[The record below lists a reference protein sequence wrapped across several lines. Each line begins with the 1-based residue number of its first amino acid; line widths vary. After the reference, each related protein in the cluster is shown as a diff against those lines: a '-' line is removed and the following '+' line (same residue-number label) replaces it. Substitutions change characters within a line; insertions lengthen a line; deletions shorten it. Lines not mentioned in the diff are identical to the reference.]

1 MYLLPFVYTGECNKM
16 LKVLKMKFDKLP
28 HFISLDSL
36 VKHNPDA
43 NRHKRKSLHHE
54 SRKKK
59 NCIKKFGIEV
69 HNRTKL
75 Y

>member
-1 MYLLPFVYTGECNKM
+1 
-16 LKVLKMKFDKLP
+16 MKFDKVA

-54 SRKKK
+54 SRKKELY
-59 NCIKKFGIEV
+59 KKV
-69 HNRTKL
+69 WNRSTQPYKTL
-75 Y
+75 LTI

>member
-1 MYLLPFVYTGECNKM
+1 MQKM
-16 LKVLKMKFDKLP
+16 LNVLKMKFDKVA

-54 SRKKK
+54 SHKKRIVRKSL
-59 NCIKKFGIEV
+59 E
-69 HNRTKL
+69 
-75 Y
+75 